1 MWLTQKTSFFKIA
14 RHSLMEKKNTSLAN
28 KMKKTYYSNDR
39 KQTFIWK
46 IRHFWEDLFSEQQ
59 INYSC

>member
-1 MWLTQKTSFFKIA
+1 
-14 RHSLMEKKNTSLAN
+14 MEKKNTSLAN

-39 KQTFIWK
+39 KQTFKWK
-46 IRHFWEDLFSEQQ
+46 IRHFCEDLFSEQQ

>member
-1 MWLTQKTSFFKIA
+1 MWLTQTSFSKIA

-39 KQTFIWK
+39 NKPSYGRLDIFVK
-46 IRHFWEDLFSEQQ
+46 ICFQ
-59 INYSC
+59 NNK

>member
-1 MWLTQKTSFFKIA
+1 MWLTQTSFFKIA

-39 KQTFIWK
+39 NKPSYGRLDIFVK
-46 IRHFWEDLFSEQQ
+46 ICFQ
-59 INYSC
+59 NNK